1 MKILV
6 TGVNGQ
12 LGHDVVL
19 RLTDL
24 KIACQGV
31 DIGDFD
37 LTDEAASAA
46 WIRAYEPTAVIHCAA
61 YTAVDRSEDEPDL
74 CRAVNV
80 TGTAN
85 IARACRDTGAKMMY
99 ISTDYVFG
107 GAGERPFETN
117 DPKDPKG
124 QYGLTKLEGEE
135 QVLRY
140 LDAYF
145 IVRTAWVFGKNGKNF
160 IKTMLRLGQEHSE
173 VTVVNDQF
181 GSPTYTRD
189 LADLL
194 CEMIATDRYGVYHAT
209 NEGFCSWYDFAT
221 AIMAEAGLPAL
232 VRPVTSDQYPTRAVR
247 PKNSRLSK
255 QSLDLAGFQ
264 RLPPWRDA
272 LRRYLL
278 ELKQT

>member
-12 LGHDVVL
+12 LGHDVIL

-24 KIACQGV
+24 DIACQGV

-37 LTDEAASAA
+37 LTDETAVTA

-61 YTAVDRSEDEPDL
+61 YTAVDRSEDEPEL

-85 IARACRDTGAKMMY
+85 IARVCRDIGAKMMY

-107 GAGERPFETN
+107 GAGERPFESG

-124 QYGLTKLEGEE
+124 QYGLTKLQGEE
-135 QVLRY
+135 QVLQY
-140 LDAYF
+140 LKEYF

-160 IKTMLRLGQEHSE
+160 VKTMLRLGQERSE
-173 VTVVNDQF
+173 LTVVNDQF

-189 LADLL
+189 LAVLL

-221 AIMAEAGLPAL
+221 AIMTEAGLPAI

-255 QSLDLAGFQ
+255 QSLDLTGFQ

-278 ELKQT
+278 ELKD